1 LHQESTVNAV
11 EHVLASLVK
20 EAPELTVEVREHRRK
35 LDMIAAWQR
44 KVPLLRAKS
53 DANCLAW
60 LSSYTADIYGKT
72 LSTAAGPTRQ
82 DYQAGGAGA
91 FNKAVDTVLKIARA
105 HKLAPQG
112 AMASVAFL
120 PIKTSNSLTCIV
132 DKDGESCRL
141 TVFQLGL
148 HEFLDGLTR
157 IVLATESAYPLDAF
171 VGFDPCDPAWKN
183 RYRELISGCLDKHPA
198 FEEALALL
206 LLRTLFLGHPGGV
219 QRYPFGESVEL
230 MHEIV
235 FRHVELFLIAHELG
249 HAMQDS
255 GSPGSGGMSSLRIG
269 DSSVLVPARSPENE
283 AFADVI
289 GFTVADIGLDET
301 AEKFDGFKEYALVG
315 PDFCLSMLAFLEDIL
330 GALGARRAGADQHA
344 PARARRQQRRDFLV
358 AYRSEK
364 TLVLG
369 ERFELV
375 LETLYPRVVGR
386 LQEPIKNG
394 RALHAAWCE
403 TI

>member
-1 LHQESTVNAV
+1 VNAV
-11 EHVLASLVK
+11 EHIVASLVK
-20 EAPELTVEVREHRRK
+20 EAPELADEVREHRRK
-35 LDMIAAWQR
+35 LDMLAAWQR

-53 DANCLAW
+53 DAKCLAW

-82 DYQAGGAGA
+82 DYQATDA

-105 HKLAPQG
+105 HELTPEG

-120 PIKTSNSLTCIV
+120 PIKTSNSLTCIL

-157 IVLATESAYPLDAF
+157 IVLAAESAYPLDAF
-171 VGFDPCDPAWKN
+171 VGFDPRDPAWKD
-183 RYRELISGCLDKHPA
+183 RYRELISRCLDNHPE

-219 QRYPFGESVEL
+219 QRYPIGTSVAL

-249 HAMQDS
+249 HAIQDS
-255 GSPGSGGMSSLRIG
+255 GSPGSGGMSSLHIG

-289 GFTVADIGLDET
+289 GFTVADIGLDGI
-301 AEKFDGFKEYALVG
+301 AEKLNGFEEYALVG

-358 AYRSEK
+358 ENRSER

-375 LETLYPRVVGR
+375 LDALYLRVVGR
-386 LQEPIKNG
+386 LQELIKG
-394 RALHAAWCE
+394 GKALHAAWSE

>member
-1 LHQESTVNAV
+1 MNTV
-11 EHVLASLVK
+11 EYVLASLVK
-20 EAPELTVEVREHRRK
+20 EAPELADEVREHRRK
-35 LDMIAAWQR
+35 LDMIAAWQS

-53 DANCLAW
+53 DAKCLVW
-60 LSSYTADIYGKT
+60 LSSYTAEIYGKT

-82 DYQAGGAGA
+82 DYQAARDA
-91 FNKAVDTVLKIARA
+91 FNKAVDAVLEIARV
-105 HKLAPQG
+105 HKLAPAG
-112 AMASVAFL
+112 AMPSVALL
-120 PIKTSNSLTCIV
+120 PIKTANSLTCIL
-132 DKDGESCRL
+132 DKDGGSYRL

-171 VGFDPCDPAWKN
+171 VGFSPVHPAWKN

-219 QRYPFGESVEL
+219 QRFPFGASVEL

-255 GSPGSGGMSSLRIG
+255 GSPSSDGMSSLRIG
-269 DSSVLVPARSPENE
+269 DSYVKVPTHSPEDE
-283 AFADVI
+283 AFADMI
-289 GFTVADIGLDET
+289 GFTVADIGLEGA
-301 AEKFDGFKEYALVG
+301 AEKLDCAREYALVG

-330 GALGARRAGADQHA
+330 GALGAHRAGADQHA
-344 PARARRQQRRDFLV
+344 PARVRRKQRRDFLV
-358 AYRSEK
+358 ACQNEK
-364 TLVLG
+364 TLILG
-369 ERFELV
+369 ERLELV
-375 LETLYPRVVGR
+375 LDMLYLRVVGR
-386 LQEPIKNG
+386 LEKSIKDG
-394 RALHAAWCE
+394 KTLHAGWCE